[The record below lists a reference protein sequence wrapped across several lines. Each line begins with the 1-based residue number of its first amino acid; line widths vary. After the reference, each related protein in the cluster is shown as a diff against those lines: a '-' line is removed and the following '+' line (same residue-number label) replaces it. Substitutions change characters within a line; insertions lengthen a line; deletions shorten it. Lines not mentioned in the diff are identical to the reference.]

1 MWRATR
7 RLSIFAGAGDLVPHV
22 VQAGL
27 DAGFKVQVLAL
38 TPRPDLTT
46 TKVIEAKLDNPLGI
60 IWSLKVF
67 RTTHI
72 AMAGGIHLPD
82 KAREGLIRFANGNG
96 GGGGTTLAPA
106 VPVGDAE
113 LAAIGSVLK
122 KMTGADLIGVHELA
136 PDLLAPE
143 GTIAGPVVAE
153 EVLAAASYTLGI
165 ARSIG
170 ALDIGQAAVA
180 SGRRVIAVEDI
191 GGTDAL
197 IERVGALRRAGLAG
211 DGAGMLVLAKAMKP
225 QQPAFADLPAIGPA
239 TVENCAA
246 AGIGVIA
253 VEAGRSLVLQRAA
266 LAAAAARHGISV
278 VGLKLA
284 DG

>member
-1 MWRATR
+1 MWPGGR

-38 TPRPDLTT
+38 TPRPDLTS
-46 TKVIEAKLDNPLGI
+46 TKVVETKLDNPLGI
-60 IWSLKVF
+60 IWSLKIF

-82 KAREGLIRFANGNG
+82 KAREGLIRFANGNNASAAAS
-96 GGGGTTLAPA
+96 TAE
-106 VPVGDAE
+106 PVGDAE
-113 LAAIGSVLK
+113 LAAISSVLK

-143 GTIAGPVVAE
+143 GCIAGPA
-153 EVLAAASYTLGI
+153 LADADIAAVTYTLSI
-165 ARSIG
+165 ARSVG
-170 ALDIGQAAVA
+170 RLDIGQAAVA
-180 SGRRVIAVEDI
+180 AGRRVIAVEDI

-197 IERVGALRRAGLAG
+197 ISRVGELRRIGLTG
-211 DGAGMLVLAKAMKP
+211 DGATPLVLAKAMKP

-246 AGIGVIA
+246 AGISVIA
-253 VEAGRSLVLQRAA
+253 VEAGRSLVLQRRP
-266 LAAAAARHGISV
+266 LEAAAARHGISV
-278 VGLKLA
+278 VGVTFS

>member
-1 MWRATR
+1 MWGAAR

-27 DAGFKVQVLAL
+27 DAGYKVQVLAL

-46 TKVIEAKLDNPLGI
+46 VKVVEAKLDNPLGI

-82 KAREGLIRFANGNG
+82 KAREGLIRFASGNG
-96 GGGGTTLAPA
+96 AAAGGPE
-106 VPVGDAE
+106 VMPVGDAE
-113 LAAIGSVLK
+113 LAAVASVLK

-143 GTIAGPVVAE
+143 GSIAGPALSE
-153 EVLAAASYTLGI
+153 TALTAANYTLGI
-165 ARSIG
+165 ARAIG
-170 ALDIGQAAVA
+170 SLDIGQAVVA
-180 SGRRVIAVEDI
+180 TGRRVIAVEDI
-191 GGTDAL
+191 EGTDAL
-197 IERVGALRRAGLAG
+197 IARVGGLRRAGLAG
-211 DGAGMLVLAKAMKP
+211 DGGLDLVLAKAMKP

-239 TVENCAA
+239 TVAHCAA

-253 VEAGRSLVLQRAA
+253 VEAGRSLVLQRQSLNEAA
-266 LAAAAARHGISV
+266 TRHGISV
-278 VGLKLA
+278 VGVKLA
-284 DG
+284 DA